1 MKKFVAIL
9 ILMLIF
15 VLGIIGNSN
24 AMYQENSLDDLII
37 RIENSLGKQHQS
49 LIKLKSNNSVII
61 KKELKELM
69 KYVSEGD
76 KKLSELGIIAT
87 KLFLEYDQMPKK
99 QLQKKA
105 NEYFQ
110 GLGGI
115 SISFKDKLSGDQLGN
130 RIYVKYKD
138 GQEITYHAKTHRGG
152 LKSQHSSSTSP
163 VDLKELIAYKILEYF
178 EVGAETHFFYDDIK
192 NFYIATKDVGYNS
205 IKRTQEEFLTY
216 EKIRDKAST
225 EELLKD
231 QKIVNGFIKT
241 DILSRLLLLSDVLN
255 NGGNTGISPDGSF
268 KVIDFNPPV
277 TKEYKNPK
285 IFEDWL
291 SGNNQYNYSDQTIIS
306 ILKKQDHNTKIK
318 EALQIIKELQNFE
331 LFVNTAYKDI
341 FKIATNFDAQ
351 EIQLQDLKFYVDSII
366 YNHKILSSK
375 ILE

>member
-341 FKIATNFDAQ
+341 FKIATNFDA
-351 EIQLQDLKFYVDSII
+351 
-366 YNHKILSSK
+366 
-375 ILE
+375 